1 MKYLSYSVLI
11 TFLCVFAAKVD
22 ADQYLIDDPVCFNI
36 INEEQQTVIGHVE
49 TARHPVSG
57 NRHRSEFRLE
67 SGERTQACTVGPF
80 YADYRVGFVIKTF
93 LPLFSCKTKVNEDII
108 IKRQRIGRDTY
119 KKNVRGETIWAEC
132 H

>member
-1 MKYLSYSVLI
+1 MKYLIYSVLI
-11 TFLCVFAAKVD
+11 TFLCVFAATAD

-67 SGERTQACTVGPF
+67 SG
-80 YADYRVGFVIKTF
+80 
-93 LPLFSCKTKVNEDII
+93 
-108 IKRQRIGRDTY
+108 
-119 KKNVRGETIWAEC
+119 
-132 H
+132 